1 MTGESELDMV
11 KRHVRDGEVQVAR
24 QREIVAALG
33 KTGRAV
39 DMAESLL
46 ALFVS
51 IQDAHLAHLTRITAD
66 AADPVGRPRRS
77 RPSENEGGRA

>member
-1 MTGESELDMV
+1 MAGESELDMV
-11 KRHVRDGEVQVAR
+11 KRHVREGEVQVAR

-39 DMAESLL
+39 DLAESLL

-51 IQDAHLAHLTRITAD
+51 IQDAHQAHLERITAA
-66 AADPVGRPRRS
+66 AADPVGDPQRS
-77 RPSENEGGRA
+77 RSSENEGDRA